1 MDIDTLIV
9 HCNISLSMI
18 MSIEGGEESCVAES
32 MYRSFELIQRSHDL
46 DSWCSYLLCVCI
58 FKCYALNVLLFLS
71 GNFFYAIYE

>member
-18 MSIEGGEESCVAES
+18 MSIEGRAKSCVADS
-32 MYRSFELIQRSHDL
+32 MYKSSELIQRSRDL
-46 DSWCSYLLCVCI
+46 DLWCSYLLCVCI

-71 GNFFYAIYE
+71 CNCFYAMYE